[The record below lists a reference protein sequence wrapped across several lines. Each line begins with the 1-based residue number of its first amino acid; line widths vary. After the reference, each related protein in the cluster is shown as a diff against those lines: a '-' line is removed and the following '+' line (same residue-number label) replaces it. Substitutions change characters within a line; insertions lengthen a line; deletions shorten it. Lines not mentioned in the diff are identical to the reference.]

1 MNMHTHAQTVIHTWV
16 ESWSLVT
23 QAADTD
29 DASHLTVRWP
39 HIHQRLVLRPST
51 SSPDVPSTDRW
62 LSCIECTELEALW
75 EYWPCTFLSPRTDL
89 YKQKPPTPDPNSHV
103 RGKRKGLKTA
113 ETGSIRI
120 IFQKRKRSV
129 CVCARSRWCWRRLLM
144 ASLPTRPPLSAVQ
157 RRVAGCY
164 DDGAPFSGGSWC
176 IYSHLLPHGLS
187 WAVICVCRL
196 SINGNCYFVFF
207 GSFMPFCFY
216 PFGDNCTI
224 GWWLF

>member
-23 QAADTD
+23 QAADDD
-29 DASHLTVRWP
+29 DASYLTVRWP

-89 YKQKPPTPDPNSHV
+89 YKQKPPTPDPNSDV
-103 RGKRKGLKTA
+103 RGKSKGLKTA

-120 IFQKRKRSV
+120 IFQKRKWSV
-129 CVCARSRWCWRRLLM
+129 CVCARALVMLTVADGVPTNSPPLVGSSKASSGMLWRR
-144 ASLPTRPPLSAVQ
+144 
-157 RRVAGCY
+157 C
-164 DDGAPFSGGSWC
+164 
-176 IYSHLLPHGLS
+176 
-187 WAVICVCRL
+187 
-196 SINGNCYFVFF
+196 
-207 GSFMPFCFY
+207 SF
-216 PFGDNCTI
+216 
-224 GWWLF
+224 